1 MKEWEKQS
9 PGDNLY
15 FKLFQI
21 ISKYEPKFRE
31 LIKNSLLLVHQT
43 KWQSDLNKYRR
54 EIQIPYGK
62 HHN

>member
-1 MKEWEKQS
+1 MKEWEKQN

-21 ISKYEPKFRE
+21 TSKYEPKFRE

-43 KWQSDLNKYRR
+43 KWQSDLNKY
-54 EIQIPYGK
+54 
-62 HHN
+62 